1 MDKLFG
7 EYLVKCKV
15 LPPPEP
21 AAPAEESKEEA
32 AADAD
37 VAEGASAAAD
47 VVAAAEE
54 AFYPY
59 EKVSVE
65 DTFVRTSITHVLV
78 LFTAEYC
85 PPCEGFM

>member
-32 AADAD
+32 ADPEVAD
-37 VAEGASAAAD
+37 GASAAAD
-47 VVAAAEE
+47 AVADTEE

-59 EKVSVE
+59 EKVTIE